1 MLVCDLL
8 HTTTPKKCYF
18 STTVLKFLGICLAG
32 TTWFYRLLDFT
43 VTPSTV
49 VVSDYYAYRV
59 PQKKMKKHKHDK
71 IKWFLNMFKNFNTT
85 YFAWCTFKRVD
96 SFFDLILVWGSI
108 FELLCPVVVF
118 NNRLYN
124 LIRNRVGPHSQLEN
138 EMTLVHEKQS
148 FSVWFFLFIY
158 TYSIVDK

>member
-1 MLVCDLL
+1 MFSRHHLILRTSWFHC
-8 HTTTPKKCYF
+8 HTLYSCCF
-18 STTVLKFLGICLAG
+18 
-32 TTWFYRLLDFT
+32 RLLCLQS
-43 VTPSTV
+43 PS
-49 VVSDYYAYRV
+49 
-59 PQKKMKKHKHDK
+59 KKMKKHKHDK

-158 TYSIVDK
+158 TYSVVDK